1 MPAFADAEKCN
12 SPSKVALAENC
23 RSSFILAALCF
34 CILNCSLLAGP
45 RPVAMSSWQW
55 RGMAGDRTHSEECD
69 CVDWRS
75 TLRCAATA
83 KTKAGTRHRSPAH
96 VRDDLLNPFEAGRQ
110 MAAGIPGASF
120 VTLHGKNHFFLPG
133 EPAAI
138 RFWEELQL
146 FLSK

>member
-1 MPAFADAEKCN
+1 M
-12 SPSKVALAENC
+12 
-23 RSSFILAALCF
+23 
-34 CILNCSLLAGP
+34 
-45 RPVAMSSWQW
+45 
-55 RGMAGDRTHSEECD
+55 
-69 CVDWRS
+69 
-75 TLRCAATA
+75 
-83 KTKAGTRHRSPAH
+83 
-96 VRDDLLNPFEAGRQ
+96 RDDLLNPFEDGRQ